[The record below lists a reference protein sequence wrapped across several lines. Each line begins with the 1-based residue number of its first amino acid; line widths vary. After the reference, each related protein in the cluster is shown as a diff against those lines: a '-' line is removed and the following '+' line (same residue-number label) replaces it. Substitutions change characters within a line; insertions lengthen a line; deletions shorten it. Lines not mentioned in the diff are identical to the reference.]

1 MEPTRRGVLSS
12 AAAALLAGCTA
23 PITTRE
29 SADSSQS
36 TSNPSAV
43 AVENAPPN
51 VAADGYVDLYEA
63 TVPAVAQIETTD
75 GTGRGQ
81 GSGFL
86 IDPADVDGA
95 GGRLLVTND
104 HVIPEDA
111 DIDITF
117 HEGAWYEG
125 TLVGRDPYSDL
136 AVVRIDGLPGDVVS
150 LSLVN
155 RVPPIGTPVI
165 TIGAPLDL
173 PETITQGV
181 ISGRN
186 RSLPGPLGYS
196 IADTVQTDAALNP
209 GNSGGPLLTTDG
221 RIAGIVS
228 ATSGENIGFA
238 ISAAL
243 ARRVLPALATD
254 GDYDHA
260 RLGILS
266 VPIDP
271 PLAELNDLPDTRGVM
286 IVEVPD
292 DGPSAGM
299 LQGAPESE
307 TVNGTTYPIGGDVI
321 RRLDET
327 PIVDQSS
334 LSRYLALET
343 SPGDRVDVTV
353 RRDGQEVVE
362 TVTLG
367 RRPDP

>member
-1 MEPTRRGVLSS
+1 MEPTRRGVLSIAAS
-12 AAAALLAGCTA
+12 AIFAGCAA

-29 SADSSQS
+29 SADTTQS
-36 TSNPSAV
+36 TSSSPTV
-43 AVENAPPN
+43 AVENASIGI
-51 VAADGYVDLYEA
+51 DSGGYADLYEA

-75 GTGRGQ
+75 RTGRGQ

-95 GGRLLVTND
+95 DDRLLVTND

-111 DIDITF
+111 DINVTF

-136 AVVRIDGLPGDVVS
+136 AVVRIDSVPDDAVS
-150 LSLVN
+150 LSLVD
-155 RVPPIGTPVI
+155 RVPPIGAAVI
-165 TIGAPLDL
+165 AIGAPLDL

-221 RIAGIVS
+221 RVAGVVS

-254 GDYDHA
+254 GDYDHSQ
-260 RLGILS
+260 LGIRS
-266 VPIDP
+266 VPVDP
-271 PLAELNDLPDTRGVM
+271 PVAELNELPDTRGVM
-286 IVEVPD
+286 VVEVPD
-292 DGPSAGM
+292 DGPSAGI
-299 LQGAPESE
+299 LQGAPESD
-307 TVNGTTYPIGGDVI
+307 TIDGTEYPIGGDVI
-321 RRLDET
+321 RQLDDV

-343 SPGDRVDVTV
+343 SPGDRVDVAV
-353 RRDGQEVVE
+353 RRDGEEVVE